1 MRKLLLALP
10 LLALFG
16 CAEPTNPEE
25 RKVAL
30 EADAKAFLSRSTIVC
45 ADGNQVRVAIYGWQT
60 RNSAVTAGWT
70 ILDDTGKPKRCVKR
84 AKALQP
90 QYEEVPQ

>member
-1 MRKLLLALP
+1 MRKLLFALP

-16 CAEPTNPEE
+16 CAEQPDPEK
-25 RKVAL
+25 RRLDL
-30 EADAKAFLSRSTIVC
+30 EADAKVFVANSTIVC
-45 ADGNQVRVAIYGWQT
+45 ADGNQVRIALYGW
-60 RNSAVTAGWT
+60 RRSNAAVASGWT
-70 ILDDTGKPKRCVKR
+70 ILDETGKPKRCVKR